1 MPMLDPLE
9 QQLQQQMLWHGVGPG
24 SRLLVAISGG
34 LDSVVM
40 SYMLLKL
47 GYKQQLAHVNYHL
60 RAEESQRD
68 EDFVRQFAAKYQL
81 PLHCFDRPIA
91 SEERHG
97 RSLQELTREI
107 RYSWFASL
115 KEKLQLDYLAT
126 AHQADDQ
133 AETLLMQLGRGAGI
147 LGLSGMSALQHK
159 HIRPLLHIERT
170 ALEAYAQKE
179 GLLWVEDSSNA
190 SDYYLRNRFRH
201 HVLPALREAIP
212 GIVPAMVKSADH
224 LREAGYWLE
233 KAWWPTVKE
242 CIQHA
247 DHGYL
252 IRLRP
257 PLTLPEAA
265 TLWHMLLHKLELPMM
280 LLPGCMLLRDKQ
292 KGKTFET
299 AHWRIIREQEVLR
312 IVAIEEGQQEQ
323 RLQLTGV
330 GRFKFGQGTL
340 EISAVSGF
348 NGIPHPLE
356 IYVDADQLSLPLLLR
371 DWEKGDML
379 SPFGM
384 NGNKKVSDI
393 YTDAH
398 LGRAE
403 REKFPVLCTT
413 EEILW
418 VCGLRRS
425 KAAPIAAN
433 TRNIWRITWQQG

>member
-1 MPMLDPLE
+1 MPTLDPLE
-9 QQLQQQMLWHGVGPG
+9 QQLQQQLAVHGVGPG

-34 LDSVVM
+34 LDSVVLA
-40 SYMLLKL
+40 YMLLKL

-60 RAEESQRD
+60 RGEESKRD
-68 EDFVRQFAAKYQL
+68 EAFVRQFAALHQL

-91 SEERHG
+91 PEERLG
-97 RSLQELTREI
+97 RSMQELTREI

-115 KEKLQLDYLAT
+115 QENLQLDYLAT

-147 LGLSGMSALQHK
+147 LGLSGMSALVHR
-159 HIRPLLHIERT
+159 HIRPLLHMERS
-170 ALEAYAQKE
+170 ALESYAKKE
-179 GLLWVEDSSNA
+179 GLNWVEDSSNA

-212 GIVPAMVKSADH
+212 AIVPAMVKSADH

-233 KAWWPTVKE
+233 KAWWPTLKE
-242 CIQHA
+242 CIQPA
-247 DHGYL
+247 DNGYVIL
-252 IRLRP
+252 LRP
-257 PLTLPEAA
+257 PLTLPEAG
-265 TLWHMLLHKLELPMM
+265 TLWHMLLHKLELPM
-280 LLPGCMLLRDKQ
+280 LLLQGCMLLRDKQ

-299 AHWRIIREQEVLR
+299 AHWRIIREQQSLR
-312 IVAIEEGQQEQ
+312 IVAIEDRFEQQLVQ
-323 RLQLTGV
+323 ITTV
-330 GRFKFGQGTL
+330 GRYIFGQGSL

-371 DWEKGDML
+371 GWEKGDIL

-384 NGNKKVSDI
+384 NGTKKVSDI

-403 REKFPVLCTT
+403 REKFPVLCTA

>member
-1 MPMLDPLE
+1 MPLDPLE
-9 QQLQQQMLWHGVGPG
+9 QQLQLQLAHMGVGPG

-34 LDSVVM
+34 LDSVVL
-40 SYMLLKL
+40 SYLLMKL

-60 RAEESQRD
+60 RGEESKRD
-68 EDFVRQFAAKYQL
+68 EAFVRQFATFHQIGL
-81 PLHCFDRPIA
+81 QVFDRPIDA
-91 SEERHG
+91 DEKKG
-97 RSLQELTREI
+97 RSVQELTREI

-115 KEKLQLDYLAT
+115 QENLQLDYLVT

-147 LGLSGMSALQHK
+147 LGLSGMSALAKK
-159 HIRPLLHIERT
+159 HIRPLLHMERT
-170 ALEAYAQKE
+170 ALEAYAQKQ
-179 GLLWVEDSSNA
+179 GLIWVEDSSNA
-190 SDYYLRNRFRH
+190 TDYYLRNRFRH

-233 KAWWPTVKE
+233 KAWWPVIAD
-242 CIQHA
+242 CIQQVEN
-247 DHGYL
+247 GWL
-252 IRLRP
+252 IQLKA
-257 PLTLPEAA
+257 PLVLAESA
-265 TLWHMLLHKLELPMM
+265 TMWHLLLHRLELPMM
-280 LLPGCMLLRDKQ
+280 LLQGCMLLRDKQ

-299 AHWRIIREQEVLR
+299 AHWRIIREQNALR
-312 IVAIEEGQQEQ
+312 IQAIEE
-323 RLQLTGV
+323 RNALNVLQLSTV
-330 GRFKFGQGTL
+330 GRFAFGQGTL
-340 EISAVSGF
+340 DITAVTGF
-348 NGIPHPLE
+348 NSVPHAFE
-356 IYVDADQLSLPLLLR
+356 IYVDADHLSLPLLLR
-371 DWEKGDML
+371 YWETGDQL
-379 SPFGM
+379 QPFGM
-384 NGNKKVSDI
+384 NGTKKVSDI

-403 REKFPVLCTT
+403 REKFPVLCTA

>member
-1 MPMLDPLE
+1 MPNHNPLE
-9 QQLQQQMLWHGVGPG
+9 QELQQQLAALGVGPG

-34 LDSVVM
+34 LDSVVLV
-40 SYMLLKL
+40 YMLYKL

-60 RAEESQRD
+60 RGEESIRD
-68 EDFVRQFAAKYQL
+68 EAFVREFAALHQL
-81 PLHCFDRPIA
+81 SLHCFDRPITA
-91 SEERHG
+91 EERQG

-115 KEKLQLDYLAT
+115 QEKLQLDYLVT

-147 LGLSGMSALQHK
+147 MGLSGMSALTQR
-159 HIRPLLHIERT
+159 HIRPLLHMERS
-170 ALEAYAQKE
+170 ALETYATQQ
-179 GLLWVEDSSNA
+179 GLNWVEDSSNA
-190 SDYYLRNRFRH
+190 GDYYLRNRFRH

-212 GIVPAMVKSADH
+212 GMVPAVVKSADH
-224 LREAGYWLE
+224 LREAGFWLE
-233 KAWWPTVKE
+233 KAWWSKLKS
-242 CIQHA
+242 CIQQV
-247 DHGYL
+247 DNGYL
-252 IRLRP
+252 IQLQP

-265 TLWHMLLHKLELPMM
+265 TLWHMLLHKLELPM
-280 LLPGCMLLRDKQ
+280 LLLQGCMLLRDKQ

-299 AHWRIIREQEVLR
+299 AHWRIVKEQDALR
-312 IVAIEEGQQEQ
+312 ILALEERQHQPLVQ
-323 RLQLTGV
+323 INSV
-330 GRFKFGQGTL
+330 GRYIFGQGCL

-348 NGIPHPLE
+348 NGIPHALE
-356 IYVDADQLSLPLLLR
+356 IFVDADKLSLPLLLR
-371 DWEKGDML
+371 NWEKGDML

-384 NGNKKVSDI
+384 NGTKKVSDI

-403 REKFPVLCTT
+403 RDKFPVLCTA

-425 KAAPIAAN
+425 KAAPIVVN

>member
-1 MPMLDPLE
+1 MSQLEPIE
-9 QQLQQQMLWHGVGPG
+9 QQLQQQLARLGVGPG
-24 SRLLVAISGG
+24 SRLLVAVSGG
-34 LDSVVM
+34 LDSVVLA
-40 SYMLLKL
+40 YMLMKL

-60 RAEESQRD
+60 RGEESKRD
-68 EDFVRQFAAKYQL
+68 EAFVRHFASIHQL
-81 PLHCFDRPIA
+81 PLHVFERPIA
-91 SEERHG
+91 PEERLG

-115 KEKLQLDYLAT
+115 QEKLQLDYLVT

-147 LGLSGMSALQHK
+147 LGLSGMSAMVQR
-159 HIRPLLHIERT
+159 HIRPLLPLERT
-170 ALEAYAQKE
+170 SLELYAQKE
-179 GLLWVEDSSNA
+179 GLNWVEDSSNA
-190 SDYYLRNRFRH
+190 GDYYLRNRFRH

-212 GIVPAMVKSADH
+212 GMVPAMVKSADH

-233 KAWWPTVKE
+233 KAWWPSLKA
-242 CIQHA
+242 CIQQSEL
-247 DHGYL
+247 GYV
-252 IRLRP
+252 IHLRP

-265 TLWHMLLHKLELPMM
+265 TLWHMLLHKLELPFL

-299 AHWRIIREQEVLR
+299 AHWRIIREQDALR
-312 IVAIEEGQQEQ
+312 ILAIEDREEQQRVQITELGQYSF
-323 RLQLTGV
+323 
-330 GRFKFGQGTL
+330 GRGSL
-340 EISAVSGF
+340 EISAVGGF

-371 DWEKGDML
+371 QWEKGDSMR
-379 SPFGM
+379 PFGM
-384 NGNKKVSDI
+384 KGTKKVSDI

-398 LGRAE
+398 LGKAE
-403 REKFPVLCTT
+403 RDKFPVLCTA

-425 KAAPIAAN
+425 EAAPIAAN